1 MAVAAF
7 FWELIKRTAAHKK
20 ILEKQFLKKQC
31 SKLATEI
38 IGNLIAYFVVALIGQ
53 KIMFLL
59 LVLLMAAGIIVVFFY
74 MSTDDE
80 KIDGMNY
87 LFLFLGL
94 VIVYAMVLWNPI
106 SL

>member
-1 MAVAAF
+1 
-7 FWELIKRTAAHKK
+7 
-20 ILEKQFLKKQC
+20 
-31 SKLATEI
+31 
-38 IGNLIAYFVVALIGQ
+38 
-53 KIMFLL
+53 MFLL